1 MLRMIQSIGKS
12 GGCEGCMPPPP
23 PHRAKNFLF
32 SYSFWGKWVKF
43 PSEKSWIRHCRGCR
57 LAQGYAM
64 EGTGLFCEEYR
75 ECRGM
80 L

>member
-12 GGCEGCMPPPP
+12 GGCEGCMPHP
-23 PHRAKNFLF
+23 RAKISLF

-43 PSEKSWIRHCRGCR
+43 PSGSWIRHCRGCR

-64 EGTGLFCEEYR
+64 DCTGLFCEEYR